1 MIFLTESANP
11 FNYMSDLWYVLIGL
25 LVLCAVLLLVARPL
39 HRYYTDR
46 KTRTIIRETG
56 VDDDAAGGEGAGEA
70 DADKDVEGNGET
82 ERDG

>member
-1 MIFLTESANP
+1 MIFLTESSNP

-46 KTRTIIRETG
+46 KTRTIIREAG
-56 VDDDAAGGEGAGEA
+56 VDDDAAGGEA